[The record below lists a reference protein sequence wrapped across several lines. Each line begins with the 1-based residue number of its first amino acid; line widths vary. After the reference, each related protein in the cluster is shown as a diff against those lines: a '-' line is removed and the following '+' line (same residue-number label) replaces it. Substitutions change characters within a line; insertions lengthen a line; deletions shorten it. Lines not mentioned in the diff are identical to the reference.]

1 MCTTSLDRRNRLA
14 GNRNP
19 ERKVPY
25 QHRLE
30 PGRKSIYIA
39 ELNREQNEMNLV
51 RYSALTG
58 RRSRP
63 FTETNEHYV
72 EPQYPVLFLPNDPGK
87 FIWQARKTDTT
98 TCICMTPPAKQL
110 KQLTQGEWVVT
121 QVIGFDAKG
130 ENLFITSTQPHIRSS
145 FNYGTPMNVNGWK
158 LNLKKG
164 RHPAD
169 TECRPGKCT

>member
-1 MCTTSLDRRNRLA
+1 
-14 GNRNP
+14 
-19 ERKVPY
+19 
-25 QHRLE
+25 
-30 PGRKSIYIA
+30 
-39 ELNREQNEMNLV
+39 MNQV

-58 RRSRP
+58 KKEAVL

-87 FIWQARKTDTT
+87 FIWQSQKDGYNHLYLYDTT
-98 TCICMTPPAKQL
+98 GKQL

-164 RHPAD
+164 ETSLLTPNAALESVHNLPVTAA
-169 TECRPGKCT
+169 GK